1 MASFLSRRTQN
12 TFFRP
17 ILLKKKTKTKFFIF
31 DQKEWKNEIFSSFL
45 TLSLLPFSLAGHLV
59 GFILVGRVFRSL
71 TVKTDDVTKGRKD
84 LDPHGRLRA
93 VQGRMG

>member
-31 DQKEWKNEIFSSFL
+31 DQKEWKNEIF
-45 TLSLLPFSLAGHLV
+45 
-59 GFILVGRVFRSL
+59 I
-71 TVKTDDVTKGRKD
+71 DV
-84 LDPHGRLRA
+84 L
-93 VQGRMG
+93 